1 MSKAVQTIWLEHVN
15 IASVLA
21 CLRYLIDEI
30 AAGRWKPD
38 YQLLSDILDYMDEFP
53 DQMHHPKEEQYLLK
67 ALRLRRPESQPM
79 LEKVHEEHVKGA
91 RMLADLRAKLHT
103 FEDDPEKNATAFV
116 DAGHAYVAFERRHMA
131 LEEKELLPLAMRSL
145 ETEDWREIDAA
156 FAANDDPLFG
166 TERREEF
173 ERLFQHILDLAPGPM
188 GFGAERDAT

>member
-15 IASVLA
+15 IGSVLA
-21 CLRYLIDEI
+21 CLRYLTDEI
-30 AAGRWKPD
+30 AAGRWQAD
-38 YQLLSDILDYMDEFP
+38 YQLLSDILDYMEEFP

-67 ALRLRRPESQPM
+67 ALRARRPDSQSM

-103 FEDDPEKNATAFV
+103 FEDDPDENGDAFI
-116 DAGHAYVAFERRHMA
+116 DAARAYIAFERRHMA

-145 ETEDWREIDAA
+145 TGEDWQEIDAA

-166 TERREEF
+166 TVRREQF
-173 ERLFQHILDLAPGPM
+173 ERLFQHILNLAPGPM
-188 GFGAERDAT
+188 GFGAER